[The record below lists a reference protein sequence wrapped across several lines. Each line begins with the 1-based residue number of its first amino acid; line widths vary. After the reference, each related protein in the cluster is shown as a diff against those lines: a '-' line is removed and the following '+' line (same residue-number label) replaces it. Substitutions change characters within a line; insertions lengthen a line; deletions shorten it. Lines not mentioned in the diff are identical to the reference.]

1 MVPDLKMV
9 VEAFVLLEWKLHYLP
24 KLFPTDL
31 EECKFIDAVMHE
43 DSLQGGIEMGTEDF
57 EGTAR
62 DIVVVI
68 QGKEETN
75 LKLVDI
81 MILGIKANFLG
92 TMVEGGKRDML
103 VDLRDKEDINFA
115 KDILLIEDTKE
126 LTPLN
131 CIDLEVVKI

>member
-1 MVPDLKMV
+1 M
-9 VEAFVLLEWKLHYLP
+9 
-24 KLFPTDL
+24 
-31 EECKFIDAVMHE
+31 DAVRRE
-43 DSLQGGIEMGTEDF
+43 YSLQGGIAMGTKDF
-57 EGTAR
+57 KGTAR

-81 MILGIKANFLG
+81 MMLGIKASFLG

-103 VDLRDKEDINFA
+103 VDLRDREDIDFA

-126 LTPLN
+126 LTQLD